1 MRLTVLRVAV
11 ALGLVIVGWSVG
23 KAQTTVADFEIA
35 IDAPRGDLKLM
46 CQKGCDW
53 AKDGAT
59 QLSTITFQ
67 CQTERCRVTVNGH
80 GRVMLGMP
88 R

>member
-1 MRLTVLRVAV
+1 MKLTVLRVAV

-53 AKDGAT
+53 VKDVAT
-59 QLSTITFQ
+59 PLSTITLQ
-67 CQTERCRVTVNGH
+67 CETERCRGTVNGH